1 MIADFGVK
9 TVRLWILWPFRPLK
23 NKTLGC
29 PETSESDYPVTRRH
43 LPEKRNPQPQP
54 FETST
59 LEHELRLDGG
69 IVLCDVTRCT
79 VFLVADGGSEWF
91 ATVYQTARHI
101 TPGVKKKFTSVGTSN
116 LGSYYKW
123 WRLLL
128 TQPPHWSLELEFMYV
143 VGSKSFRPDIQKPR
157 QMENAV
163 WDI

>member
-1 MIADFGVK
+1 M
-9 TVRLWILWPFRPLK
+9 
-23 NKTLGC
+23 
-29 PETSESDYPVTRRH
+29 TRRH

-101 TPGVKKKFTSVGTSN
+101 TPGVKKKIHFCRNLESRVLLQMTAFVTHTATPLVIGT
-116 LGSYYKW
+116 
-123 WRLLL
+123 RI
-128 TQPPHWSLELEFMYV
+128 YV
-143 VGSKSFRPDIQKPR
+143 RSRVQKFP
-157 QMENAV
+157 A
-163 WDI
+163 